1 VIEVDVVD
9 ASTLQRG
16 LTYLYTGKYDDGEVT
31 PIDYLTAQTGSPQ
44 RKTNDE
50 ASAMKDDSTGSF
62 DMPVKET

>member
-1 VIEVDVVD
+1 MIEVDVVD

-50 ASAMKDDSTGSF
+50 ASATNNDSMESF